1 MKLLR
6 NNKIM
11 QKLLKE
17 WKSRLDLTDWFIK
30 VNENVSPN
38 DMQSQDA
45 CGECIGDTVHKTAII
60 NIMDEKDYGDRVIP
74 FDKEK
79 TLVHELLHCKFAM
92 IDDSGNDIVDRYIH
106 QLIEDLAKA
115 LVKAKRE
122 GR

>member
-1 MKLLR
+1 
-6 NNKIM
+6 M

-17 WKSRLDLTDWFIK
+17 WQPRLDLTDWIIK

-45 CGECIGDTVHKTAII
+45 CGECIGDMVHKTAII

-92 IDDSGNDIVDRYIH
+92 IDDSGNDIFDRYIH

>member
-1 MKLLR
+1 
-6 NNKIM
+6 M

-17 WKSRLDLTDWFIK
+17 WQPRLDLTDWIIK

-92 IDDSGNDIVDRYIH
+92 IDDSGNDIFDRYIH

>member
-1 MKLLR
+1 
-6 NNKIM
+6 M

-17 WKSRLDLTDWFIK
+17 WQSRLDLTDWVIK

-60 NIMDEKDYGDRVIP
+60 NIMDEIDYGERVIP

-92 IDDSGNDIVDRYIH
+92 IDDSGNDVVDRYIH

-115 LVKAKRE
+115 LVKAKIE

>member
-1 MKLLR
+1 MKLLS
-6 NNKIM
+6 NDKIM

-17 WKSRLDLTDWFIK
+17 WQSRLDLTDWVIK
-30 VNENVSPN
+30 VKENVSPN
-38 DMQSQDA
+38 DMQSQDS
-45 CGECIGDTVHKTAII
+45 CGDCIGDTVHKTAII
-60 NIMDEKDYGDRVIP
+60 NIMDEKDYGKRVIP